1 MSTTGL
7 CETSAEQA
15 YRARRCARMKYFVS
29 LAYSLD
35 VCERPQKK
43 LSIYQFGSLLD
54 ISGGGVCFRAKG
66 EFAIPSLISI
76 YLKLTKDSSGIKM
89 LGKVIWV
96 KNISDGYTLVGIK
109 FIGSLPLEWIRLI
122 QGNSTEHNL

>member
-1 MSTTGL
+1 
-7 CETSAEQA
+7 
-15 YRARRCARMKYFVS
+15 MKYFVS

-35 VCERPQKK
+35 VCESPQKK

-54 ISGGGVCFRAKG
+54 ISGGGLCFRAKG
-66 EFAIPSLISI
+66 EFTIPSLISI

-109 FIGSLPLEWIRLI
+109 FIGSLPLEWIQLI